1 MAIQW
6 SREVAKERSLS
17 GRYQDNYAYTRAFLV
32 RTDDPI
38 ESLADISNEPGIAYM
53 DAHPQDVSV
62 HMLEFDVKPVDDSG
76 LVYLVSF
83 KYGPAPPNNSD
94 DGGGEDPQFVAGL
107 MKQAIWT
114 ASSSV
119 TSGPIDK
126 DRDWNAITN
135 SAGDPL
141 EDVTA
146 EQAEFKLQVTL
157 YSLDHA
163 TWMNYAR
170 QYTNSVNDAEWNGGV
185 AKTWKC
191 QGCSARMN
199 TETHLGQALS
209 VWEITWDF
217 AYRAGGWQLQLLDVG
232 FNQLVNEDGT
242 PSSAGTKKASFK
254 GQDNKGSKSPVGL
267 DGMGMFVTPPT
278 KPAILQINVYQEK
291 DFSIFGE
298 VYTP

>member
-1 MAIQW
+1 MTIQW
-6 SREVAKERSLS
+6 SREIPKERSLT
-17 GRYQDNYAYTRAFLV
+17 GKYQENYAYTRAFLV
-32 RTDDPI
+32 RTDDPG
-38 ESLADISNEPGIAYM
+38 ESLADISNEPNVAYM
-53 DAHPQDVSV
+53 DAHPQDGSV
-62 HMLEFDVKPVDDSG
+62 FMLEFSVKPVDDSG

-83 KYGPAPPNNSD
+83 NYGPAPPNNSD
-94 DGGGEDPQFVAGL
+94 DGGVEDPQFVSGL

-119 TSGPIDK
+119 TSGPVDK
-126 DRDWNAITN
+126 DRDGDAIAN

-141 EDVTA
+141 EDVTCEHA
-146 EQAEFKLQVTL
+146 EYKLQVTL
-157 YSLDHA
+157 YALSHT
-163 TWMNYAR
+163 TWMDYAKSH
-170 QYTNSVNDAEWNGGV
+170 TNSVNAAAWNGG
-185 AKTWKC
+185 AAGEWKC

-199 TETHLGQALS
+199 TETHLGNALS

-254 GQDNKGSKSPVGL
+254 GQDKKGSKSPVGL
-267 DGMGMFVTPPT
+267 DGFGGFVAPGS
-278 KPAILQINVYQEK
+278 KPALIQFDVYREA